1 MVGVG
6 PGVCWELSMASLE
19 CMNASTAKI
28 SVAYYRPNTA
38 LSTHDMLA
46 SEISKNPCSSGA
58 WLSDN
63 KPST

>member
-1 MVGVG
+1 
-6 PGVCWELSMASLE
+6 MASLE

-46 SEISKNPCSSGA
+46 SKVSKNPCSSGV